1 MFYKIT
7 TKVTKAEQILLTV
20 CAQKMH
26 CPLQEGQNTVK
37 TGGCNNDNP
46 KTGVSKANMKTKVQ
60 ESPGKKSEW
69 RAEVRDQG
77 NGRAHSGQRDVKIKF
92 P

>member
-1 MFYKIT
+1 
-7 TKVTKAEQILLTV
+7 
-20 CAQKMH
+20 
-26 CPLQEGQNTVK
+26 
-37 TGGCNNDNP
+37 
-46 KTGVSKANMKTKVQ
+46 MKTKEQ